1 MATSSNVNSNL
12 DITRTYDTICI
23 NNYNKYKSHIIN
35 KKLLLIYDNVIDDK
49 DNDSYEEDEYDD
61 EMNFEEDFEE
71 DSEWEEES
79 EDEEDSE
86 KEEKYEDKED
96 SEKEEESEDEEDS
109 EKEEKYEDKEDSE
122 KEEESEEE
130 DDSEE
135 EDNEDIKNITHS
147 KFRKYNWNKSRII
160 KCTIKKDNKKISN
173 KKKYRTILLDMWST
187 LPKNIVIKKTKF
199 NILPTN
205 EMGKRGYYWSS
216 KNNMSIKHGS
226 INDTMNEIIKF
237 AMLYKFKIDMTIKLV
252 NGDKIKLRV

>member
-61 EMNFEEDFEE
+61 EMNFEEDF
-71 DSEWEEES
+71 
-79 EDEEDSE
+79 
-86 KEEKYEDKED
+86 
-96 SEKEEESEDEEDS
+96 EEDS